1 MPIPYVIF
9 GHILEL
15 SLLLEIK
22 ALLEETHFG
31 TIDLF
36 VKVDMFSMTSHT
48 LLHEF
53 PGAVGDQT
61 GPALEADLTGWLTGA
76 VWLAGLERRRRP
88 PRVDRLPTGDAAR
101 PRNPCQ
107 AARGGRGD
115 RDSQRLGSREKHRFR
130 LTLLTGKRPSAWKK
144 K

>member
-53 PGAVGDQT
+53 PGAVGNQT

-76 VWLAGLERRRRP
+76 VWLAGLNRRRP

-101 PRNPCQ
+101 PRKPSQ
-107 AARGGRGD
+107 AARGSRGD

-130 LTLLTGKRPSAWKK
+130 LTLLSGKRPSAWKK